1 MILETLGIECEL
13 LQILAHGGMGY
24 AQEYH
29 VERYMRECFVP
40 RIAPVSRVSEKYGH
54 VEAWFLIVYRK

>member
-1 MILETLGIECEL
+1 
-13 LQILAHGGMGY
+13 MGY

-40 RIAPVSRVSEKYGH
+40 RIAPVSRVSTEHGH
-54 VEAWFLIVYRK
+54 PVGEILADAIQEMIMNYIGERVLRLPRSY